1 MQRLLVRV
9 HEITHGLTHDGG
21 EQVVARIQHGRSRT
35 EILPEHDT
43 ARLSVGGVRRLT
55 EAAVFLKKNGRVGQS
70 KAVNALLDV
79 TDHEQVGLVS
89 GECTEDGI
97 LHGVGVLILVHR
109 NFGELLGHGFR
120 QRGRLAVCI
129 QQTHGKVLQIVEI
142 RSISRTF
149 RCRKGIIE
157 GVYHVNER
165 EQRGGCQAAVILRF
179 FCGDGQPFLP
189 NVIGNAL
196 PLLAHGLDLLE
207 ERLVLKF
214 SRGLES
220 VKRDRPGS
228 LHAVVP
234 AAVIQRIEQTLGL
247 I

>member
-1 MQRLLVRV
+1 MQRLLVRIREV
-9 HEITHGLTHDGG
+9 AHGLAHDGSK
-21 EQVVARIQHGRSRT
+21 QVVARVQHSRPRT
-35 EILPEHDT
+35 EILPEDNT
-43 ARLSVGGVRRLT
+43 ARLPVGGIRRLT
-55 EAAVFLKKNGRVGQS
+55 EAAVFLKENGRVRQS

-97 LHGVGVLILVHR
+97 LHGVGVLILVYR

-120 QRGRLAVCI
+120 QCGRLAVCV
-129 QQTHGKVLQIVEI
+129 QQTHGKVLQIVKI
-142 RSISRTF
+142 RSISCTF

-157 GVYHVNER
+157 GVYHVDER
-165 EQRGGCQAAVILRF
+165 EQRGCCQAAVVLRF

-189 NVIGNAL
+189 NIIGNAL
-196 PLLAHGLDLLE
+196 PLLAHGLDLFE
-207 ERLVLKF
+207 KRLVLEF

>member
-1 MQRLLVRV
+1 M
-9 HEITHGLTHDGG
+9 
-21 EQVVARIQHGRSRT
+21 
-35 EILPEHDT
+35 
-43 ARLSVGGVRRLT
+43 
-55 EAAVFLKKNGRVGQS
+55 
-70 KAVNALLDV
+70 
-79 TDHEQVGLVS
+79 
-89 GECTEDGI
+89 
-97 LHGVGVLILVHR
+97 
-109 NFGELLGHGFR
+109 
-120 QRGRLAVCI
+120 
-129 QQTHGKVLQIVEI
+129 LQIVEI
-142 RSISRTF
+142 RSISCTF
-149 RCRKGIIE
+149 RCRKGIVE
-157 GVYHVNER
+157 GVYHVDER
-165 EQRGGCQAAVILRF
+165 EQRGCCQAAVVLRL

-189 NVIGNAL
+189 NIIGNAL